1 MNPLADSATAAVQPP
16 ATPAAAVPPE
26 EEKATL
32 PHRPRI
38 IVLGN
43 EKGGSGKSTA
53 AMHLIVGLL
62 RAGKRVG
69 SIDIDSRQA
78 TLTRYLENRA
88 VLAEKKGVDLPLPT
102 HRLIPRAKPNEP
114 NGPADEAER
123 FTAALDFLS
132 RTSDLIVIDTPGSD
146 DALSRL
152 AHSCADTL
160 ITPMNDSFVDFDLL
174 AKVDPDTHK
183 ILRPSLYSEMVW
195 EQKKRR
201 AMRDGGSI
209 DWIVMRNRLGSTEAK
224 NKRAVGEVLEAL
236 ARRIGF
242 RIAPG
247 FGDRVIFRELF
258 LSGLTLLDLRQ
269 PGVERNLSMSHIAA
283 RQEVRALLAS
293 VGMDGSPVE
302 PDAGTD

>member
-1 MNPLADSATAAVQPP
+1 M
-16 ATPAAAVPPE
+16 
-26 EEKATL
+26 
-32 PHRPRI
+32 
-38 IVLGN
+38 LGN

-53 AMHLIVGLL
+53 AMHLVIGLL
-62 RAGKRVG
+62 RAGKTVG

-88 VLAEKKGVDLPLPT
+88 ILAEKKGVDLPLPT
-102 HRLIPRAKPNEP
+102 HRLIPRAKASDPNAQ
-114 NGPADEAER
+114 ADEAER
-123 FTAALDFLS
+123 FTSALDGLS
-132 RTSDLIVIDTPGSD
+132 RTCDVVVIDTPGSD
-146 DALSRL
+146 DQLSRL

-209 DWIVMRNRLGSTEAK
+209 DWIVMRNRLASTEAK
-224 NKRAVGEVLEAL
+224 NKRAVAGVLEAL

-242 RIAPG
+242 RLAPG

-269 PGVERNLSMSHIAA
+269 PGVERNLSMSHITA
-283 RQEVRALLAS
+283 RQEVRALLAA
-293 VGMDGSPVE
+293 VGLDGTPA
-302 PDAGTD
+302 DAGTG